1 MEEVERS
8 AQSVEEAV
16 EAALAELGA
25 TEQEVSIQI
34 VQEPRSGFLG
44 VGGQD
49 AVVKVR
55 LRRTGPE
62 GTEEELD
69 EQAEIGVEFLEGLLS
84 RMGLTAGVDPEM
96 DDGTMYL
103 NVLGTGP
110 DDEDMGLLIGRH
122 GQTLDSIQELTRV
135 VVGHR
140 TGMRAR
146 VVVDVED
153 YKKRQRSRLEA
164 KATATAKRVAKS
176 GREEELEP
184 MNPYERKVVHDAV
197 SAVPG
202 VESLSRGEEPERRVV
217 VRPRR

>member
-16 EAALAELGA
+16 DAALTELGA

-34 VQEPRSGFLG
+34 IQEPRSGFLG
-44 VGGQD
+44 VGGQE

-55 LRRTGPE
+55 LRRSGPE
-62 GTEEELD
+62 ATEEELD
-69 EQAEIGVEFLEGLLS
+69 EQAEIGAEFLEGLLS

-110 DDEDMGLLIGRH
+110 DDEEMGLLIGRH
-122 GQTLDSIQELTRV
+122 GQTLDALQELTRV

-164 KATATAKRVAKS
+164 KAMATAKRVAKS
-176 GREEELEP
+176 GLEEELEP

>member
-55 LRRTGPE
+55 LRRSGPE
-62 GTEEELD
+62 ATEEELD

-197 SAVPG
+197 SAVAG
-202 VESLSRGEEPERRVV
+202 VESVSRGDEPERRVV